1 MANTVTKPMALDETL
16 QDVVTKLSEIS
27 AKTGYAVQTTTTDP
41 GEGSAL
47 VTNSLL
53 VVVEE

>member
-16 QDVVTKLSEIS
+16 QDVVTQLTAINS
-27 AKTGYAVQTTTTDP
+27 KTGYAIQTTTTDP
-41 GEGSAL
+41 GEGSTLA
-47 VTNSLL
+47 TNSLL

>member
-1 MANTVTKPMALDETL
+1 MAQVTEPIALDSTL
-16 QDVVTKLSEIS
+16 QDVVTQLTQIN

-41 GEGSAL
+41 GEGSTLA
-47 VTNSLL
+47 TNSLL